1 MLDALSD
8 KLAVT
13 FKKLRGHGK
22 IRESNILEALSEVRM
37 SLLEADVHFRVAKD
51 FVESVR
57 QKALGAE
64 VLESITP
71 GQQFVKIV
79 HDALVEL
86 MGGGSTALDL
96 AAKPPVAILLVG
108 LQGSGKTTT
117 AGKLALWLRSRKR
130 SPYLVPADLQRPA
143 AIDQLK
149 TLARQLDIPVHDSR
163 PGVDPV
169 ALVTEGIRQAE
180 LSACDTVIIDTA
192 GRLHVDDALMEEVA
206 RVRDAARPKEILLVA
221 DAMTGQDAVN
231 IARSFNE
238 RLGITGV
245 ILTKMDG
252 DARGGA
258 ALSLRAV
265 TGKPIKFIG
274 VGEKLDALEPFHPDR
289 LASRILGMGDIVSL
303 VEKAQ
308 ATIDVRE
315 AEDLASRIRRNE
327 FTLEDFR
334 SQLRQ
339 IRKMGSVESLL
350 DMIPGVGQLR
360 KQKGLDVDEKD
371 LVRVEAIIDS
381 MTRAER
387 ANHQLIN
394 GRRRLRIARGSGTT
408 VADVNRLLKQY
419 VQARKMMKQMSG
431 MSPRSLGRMFRH

>member
-13 FKKLRGHGK
+13 FKKLRGQGK

-51 FVESVR
+51 FIASVR
-57 QKALGAE
+57 EKALGAG
-64 VLESITP
+64 VLDSITP

-79 HDALVEL
+79 HDELVEL

-96 AAKPPVAILLVG
+96 AAKPPVPILLVG

-117 AGKLALWLRSRKR
+117 AGKLALWLRSKKR
-130 SPYLVPADLQRPA
+130 TPYLVPADLQRPA
-143 AIDQLK
+143 AIEQLR
-149 TLARQLDIPVHDSR
+149 TLGRQLGVPVHDSR
-163 PGVDPV
+163 PGTDPV
-169 ALVTEGIRQAE
+169 ALAREGLRQAE
-180 LSACDTVIIDTA
+180 LSACDTVSVDTA
-192 GRLHVDDALMEEVA
+192 GRLHVDDALMDEVA
-206 RVRDAARPKEILLVA
+206 RLRDAIGPKETLLVA

-231 IARSFNE
+231 IARSFHE

-265 TGKPIKFIG
+265 TGRPIKFVG

-289 LASRILGMGDIVSL
+289 VASRILGMGDIVSL

-308 ATIDVRE
+308 ATLDVDE
-315 AEDLASRIRRNE
+315 AESLATRIRRNE

-334 SQLRQ
+334 SQSRQ
-339 IRKMGSVESLL
+339 IRKMGSLESLI
-350 DMIPGVGQLR
+350 DMIPGVGRLR
-360 KQKGLDVDEKD
+360 KEKGLDVDERE

-394 GRRRLRIARGSGTT
+394 GKRRLRIARGSGTT
-408 VADVNRLLKQY
+408 VADVNRMLKQY

>member
-51 FVESVR
+51 FVESVKR
-57 QKALGAE
+57 KALGAE
-64 VLESITP
+64 VLDSITP

-79 HDALVEL
+79 HDELVEL

-96 AAKPPVAILLVG
+96 AAKPPVPILLVG

-143 AIDQLK
+143 AIEQLK
-149 TLARQLDIPVHDSR
+149 TLGRQLGIPVHDSR
-163 PGVDPV
+163 PGTDPV
-169 ALVTEGIRQAE
+169 ALVQEGVRQAE

-192 GRLHVDDALMEEVA
+192 GRLHIDDALMEEVA
-206 RVRDAARPKEILLVA
+206 RVRNAIRPKEILLVA

-231 IARSFNE
+231 IAGAFND

-265 TGKPIKFIG
+265 TGRPIKFAG

-308 ATIDVRE
+308 SAIDVE
-315 AEDLASRIRRNE
+315 QAEQLASRIRRNA

-334 SQLRQ
+334 NQLQQ
-339 IRKMGSVESLL
+339 IRKMGSLESLL
-350 DMIPGVGQLR
+350 DLIPGVGQLR
-360 KQKGLDVDEKD
+360 RQKGMEVDEKEI
-371 LVRVEAIIDS
+371 VRVEAIINS
-381 MTRAER
+381 MTLGER

-394 GRRRLRIARGSGTT
+394 GKRRLRIARGSGTS